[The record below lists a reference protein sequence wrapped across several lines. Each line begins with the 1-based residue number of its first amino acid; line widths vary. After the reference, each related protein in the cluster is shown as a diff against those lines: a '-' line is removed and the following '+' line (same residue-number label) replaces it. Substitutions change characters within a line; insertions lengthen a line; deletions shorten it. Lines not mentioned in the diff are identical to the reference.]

1 MAAGGVEVTPR
12 VYPESMRLAIALAKN
27 DPEKVYP
34 GPFGHAPRFAIYE
47 VEQGGIRLL
56 EVRENPYAALEGE
69 NKHALM
75 RELLKDVDLR
85 VGARFGHRGSMGAFP
100 LADRLEVGPVSLA
113 EALERVRARQNTA

>member
-47 VEQGGIRLL
+47 VE
-56 EVRENPYAALEGE
+56 EAMEKV
-69 NKHALM
+69 M
-75 RELLKDVDLR
+75 
-85 VGARFGHRGSMGAFP
+85 ARRNSAG
-100 LADRLEVGPVSLA
+100 
-113 EALERVRARQNTA
+113 